1 MKGYLPR
8 VYGGVAEALAEALLV
23 GLFTPRLRG
32 CTQGHSKND
41 KSLSIYPAPAGV
53 YPAAHRSSW
62 VARYLP
68 RVCGGVPTIGEDMQV
83 RI

>member
-32 CTQGHSKND
+32 CTPGPF
-41 KSLSIYPAPAGV
+41 Y
-53 YPAAHRSSW
+53 
-62 VARYLP
+62 
-68 RVCGGVPTIGEDMQV
+68 
-83 RI
+83 